1 MTRPTC
7 KRCGGPLDFFF
18 DPQTCRQEW
27 CCNNPNPMRTTDEHE
42 KAWRNLPGDDV
53 VHLESMSSDATTDSW
68 VQELIWEVVP

>member
-1 MTRPTC
+1 
-7 KRCGGPLDFFF
+7 
-18 DPQTCRQEW
+18 
-27 CCNNPNPMRTTDEHE
+27 MRTTDEHE